1 MNGQTYIQSVI
12 DHVPY
17 GLPLRDHI
25 AMELR
30 SHIAERTEH
39 GQPIDEVVRQLGD
52 PLTLAESY
60 LAAVPL
66 ENAPIERRIAAKLI
80 DAALALGVV
89 GSITLVAWALVPRE
103 AAVFL
108 PVLAILT
115 CVLGFVTYT
124 AMAEYRYG
132 RTFGKRLMGI
142 HVVRESGARI
152 GLGQA
157 IVRQH
162 IGAALGRRQMAELDG
177 WHLGQA
183 ELTRGE
189 QPAVA
194 GNDAAV
200 AIDQDRVG
208 KAELADGRG
217 DLGDLRLEVGTRI
230 AGIGDQIHDWRR
242 FVRRE

>member
-66 ENAPIERRIAAKLI
+66 ESAPIGRRIAAKLI

-89 GSITLVAWALVPRE
+89 SSITLVVWALVPRE

-108 PVLAILT
+108 PVLTLLT
-115 CVLGFVTYT
+115 GVLGFVTYT
-124 AMAEYRYG
+124 AIAEYRYG

-157 IVRQH
+157 IVRQLPFFAQFFW
-162 IGAALGRRQMAELDG
+162 IDALFALFTDRRQRAFEL
-177 WHLGQA
+177 
-183 ELTRGE
+183 LTKTR
-189 QPAVA
+189 AVA
-194 GNDAAV
+194 LLLGVVIAAS
-200 AIDQDRVG
+200 
-208 KAELADGRG
+208 
-217 DLGDLRLEVGTRI
+217 
-230 AGIGDQIHDWRR
+230 
-242 FVRRE
+242 

>member
-39 GQPIDEVVRQLGD
+39 GQPLDEVVRQLGD

-66 ENAPIERRIAAKLI
+66 ESAPIGRRIAAKLI

-89 GSITLVAWALVPRE
+89 SSITLVVWALVPRE

-115 CVLGFVTYT
+115 GVLGFVIYT
-124 AMAEYRYG
+124 AIAEYRYG
-132 RTFGKRLMGI
+132 RTWGKRLMGI

-157 IVRQH
+157 VVRQLPFFAQFFW
-162 IGAALGRRQMAELDG
+162 IDALFALFTDRRQRAFEL
-177 WHLGQA
+177 
-183 ELTRGE
+183 LTKTR
-189 QPAVA
+189 AVA
-194 GNDAAV
+194 
-200 AIDQDRVG
+200 
-208 KAELADGRG
+208 LL
-217 DLGDLRLEVGTRI
+217 LGVVI
-230 AGIGDQIHDWRR
+230 SAS
-242 FVRRE
+242 